1 MKYEEWLEEKYFA
14 FLETDG
20 LIIYDECPDENPEV
34 REKEFQEWRKYIKE
48 QYKEQNDE
56 RNNDC

>member
-20 LIIYDECPDENPEV
+20 FIIYDECPDENPEV
-34 REKEFQEWRKYIKE
+34 REKEFQEWRKYMKE

-56 RNNDC
+56 RNNDY

>member
-1 MKYEEWLEEKYFA
+1 MKYEEWLEEKYFS

-34 REKEFQEWRKYIKE
+34 REKEFQEWRKYMKE